1 MPSLHKFSD
10 NSQTETANQRKS
22 KEAIRSKELR
32 RRQQELHML
41 RGQRATGY
49 IRAVHMRA
57 KIRRPALLYR
67 LKNTTRIVCL
77 GDSITAGGYGKP
89 LVTPWPKAVAA
100 KLGPSFSVINKGIG
114 GNTTAQMLARVSRD
128 VINITP
134 RYCIVMGG
142 INDVW
147 IGSPSLSGIESNL
160 SAIYETIRN
169 AGITLVTA
177 TVTPPNYEA
186 YGTGERG
193 QEAVDLNAWIVEY
206 SKERKVENV
215 DFYSLLNDPR
225 KPTYINPA
233 LAQPGLGIHP
243 NTAGHAIMA
252 EAAIEKL
259 RGISS
264 IH

>member
-1 MPSLHKFSD
+1 ML
-10 NSQTETANQRKS
+10 
-22 KEAIRSKELR
+22 RSK
-32 RRQQELHML
+32 MV
-41 RGQRATGY
+41 TVY
-49 IRAVHMRA
+49 TRA

-77 GDSITAGGYGKP
+77 GDSITAGGYGTP
-89 LVTPWPKAVAA
+89 LVTPWPKALAV
-100 KLGPSFSVINKGIG
+100 KLGPSFSVIDKGIG
-114 GNTTAQMLARVSRD
+114 GNITAQMLARVSRD
-128 VINITP
+128 VINIIP

-147 IGSPSLSGIESNL
+147 IGFPSLSGIESNL

-177 TVTPPNYEA
+177 TVTPPNYIA
-186 YGTGERG
+186 DGTRERG
-193 QEAVDLNAWIVEY
+193 QETIDLNAWVVGY
-206 SKERKVENV
+206 SEQHNVENV
-215 DFYSLLNDPR
+215 DFYSLLDDPH

-233 LAQPGLGIHP
+233 LAQPGLGMHP
-243 NTAGHAIMA
+243 NTTGHAIMA
-252 EAAIEKL
+252 EVAFEKL